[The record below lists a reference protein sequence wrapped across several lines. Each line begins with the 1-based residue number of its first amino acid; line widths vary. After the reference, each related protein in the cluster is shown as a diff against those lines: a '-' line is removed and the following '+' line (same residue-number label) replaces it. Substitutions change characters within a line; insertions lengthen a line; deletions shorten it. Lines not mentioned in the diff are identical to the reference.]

1 MQRSSE
7 AVEDAEK
14 ALTLKKESTR
24 ALIAKAEALYS
35 MGRFEKALML
45 FEKGWKI
52 RQDTE
57 MKAGITMCR
66 EVILNT
72 VGHAME
78 YDKSIVRKVVREENK
93 IKMKADLAMSFNTKI
108 KASEDALKKEQE
120 RRNAD
125 KKILGKMQKDLDF
138 LQNFLKFQDS
148 DINQTNSQNEDR
160 NVKNTTTNA
169 LDYLEKRKTFWQQTA
184 TKKLL

>member
-1 MQRSSE
+1 ML
-7 AVEDAEK
+7 AGPTAHDGWLPV
-14 ALTLKKESTR
+14 KET
-24 ALIAKAEALYS
+24 
-35 MGRFEKALML
+35 
-45 FEKGWKI
+45 
-52 RQDTE
+52 
-57 MKAGITMCR
+57 CR
-66 EVILNT
+66 L
-72 VGHAME
+72 
-78 YDKSIVRKVVREENK
+78 S
-93 IKMKADLAMSFNTKI
+93 KI

-120 RRNAD
+120 RRDAD

-148 DINQTNSQNEDR
+148 EINQTNSQNEDR